1 MQTLLITFN
10 GLNVYFYATLHL
22 PIWGFNWLLC
32 QVLVLN
38 SKDHLHYNVNIDH
51 VTKQY
56 KCNVILYTTFVATI
70 FGSINVIGCICELN
84 QILFMFILPGCVA
97 LMEKIHLLVVVA
109 VTALMV
115 QNVEANT
122 CKII

>member
-1 MQTLLITFN
+1 M
-10 GLNVYFYATLHL
+10 
-22 PIWGFNWLLC
+22 
-32 QVLVLN
+32 
-38 SKDHLHYNVNIDH
+38 
-51 VTKQY
+51 
-56 KCNVILYTTFVATI
+56 LYTTFVATI
-70 FGSINVIGCICELN
+70 FGSINVIGCIYELN

-97 LMEKIHLLVVVA
+97 LMEKIRLLVVVA

>member
-1 MQTLLITFN
+1 MQTLLITIN
-10 GLNVYFYATLHL
+10 GLNVYFYAILHL
-22 PIWGFNWLLC
+22 SIWGFNWLLC
-32 QVLVLN
+32 QVFVLN
-38 SKDHLHYNVNIDH
+38 SQDLHYSVNIDH

-56 KCNVILYTTFVATI
+56 KYNVMLYTTFVATI

-109 VTALMV
+109 VTAWMV